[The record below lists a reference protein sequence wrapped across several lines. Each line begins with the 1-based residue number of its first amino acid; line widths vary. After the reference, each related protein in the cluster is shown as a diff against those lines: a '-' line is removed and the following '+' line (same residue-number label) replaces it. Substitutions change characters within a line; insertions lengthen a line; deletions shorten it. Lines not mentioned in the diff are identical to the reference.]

1 MAAGRRLT
9 CRRSVGFTPATV
21 KPTDSE
27 KNAMPNDIANLGCR
41 TVAQIGCI
49 WLDIQA
55 SIPARTRSSHET
67 FGCDP
72 GAWIRKRWVSTP
84 DVDARIFM
92 TRPAGG
98 STSVRPFSQLRPAS
112 ASANSGPHAEHTR
125 EWAWKRSSL
134 APVRTPSSASV
145 SRASNSLHCNPFFV
159 WSGITSPAYRYVV
172 TGALVPPVHDL
183 FDFSQFPPAP
193 SKRSRFRGNPYP
205 VSPLES
211 QPHAA
216 PAKASPAL
224 HARFPQPPGCVRAHP
239 EAHFGPEF
247 AH

>member
-1 MAAGRRLT
+1 
-9 CRRSVGFTPATV
+9 
-21 KPTDSE
+21 
-27 KNAMPNDIANLGCR
+27 MPNDMAKRGWR
-41 TVAQIGCI
+41 TAAQTGSSTDPNSVAC
-49 WLDIQA
+49 
-55 SIPARTRSSHET
+55 TRSHQEMR
-67 FGCDP
+67 GWREP
-72 GAWIRKRWVSTP
+72 AVARRRWVSTP
-84 DVDARIFM
+84 VVDARMFV

-172 TGALVPPVHDL
+172 TDAQVPPAHDL

-193 SKRSRFRGNPYP
+193 SKRSQFRGSPYP

-211 QPHAA
+211 QLPAA
-216 PAKASPAL
+216 PVKASPGP
-224 HARFPQPPGCVRAHP
+224 HARSPPPPGCVLAHP